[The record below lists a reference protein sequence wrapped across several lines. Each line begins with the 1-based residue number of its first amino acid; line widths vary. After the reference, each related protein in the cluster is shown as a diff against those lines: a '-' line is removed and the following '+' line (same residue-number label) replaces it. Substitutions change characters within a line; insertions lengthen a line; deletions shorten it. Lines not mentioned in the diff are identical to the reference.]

1 MEQELI
7 SKKELL
13 EQMDISYGQLYRWK
27 RKRLIPEEW
36 FIRKSTFTGQETFFP
51 KRLILARIAHIVQF
65 KDDLSLDELAGTLS
79 PLQTDIRIAAEELSM
94 HGLVPETMLRK
105 HAGSAF
111 ANGQLPFDQ
120 AFYLYAA
127 HRMSQSLGEKMA
139 EREAGIIVR
148 LLREQLPKLEGK
160 PCELIALSAGG
171 GYWMLLQAGGGALY
185 ADERT
190 TIAASLRLDEAIEA
204 FKTKLYAY

>member
-7 SKKELL
+7 SKKDLL

-51 KRLILARIAHIVQF
+51 KPLIIARIGHILQF

-79 PLQTDIRIAAEELSM
+79 PLQTDIRIGAEELRM
-94 HGLVPETMLRK
+94 RGLVSEQMILR
-105 HAGSAF
+105 HAGLALDS
-111 ANGQLPFDQ
+111 GQLPFDQ
-120 AFYLYAA
+120 AFYLYVAE
-127 HRMSQSLGEKMA
+127 HMSQLLRGEITEQETGA
-139 EREAGIIVR
+139 LVR
-148 LLREQLPKLEGK
+148 LLRGQLPKLEGK
-160 PCELIALSAGG
+160 LCELVALRTESGSSMVLHTGG
-171 GYWMLLQAGGGALY
+171 GRLY

-190 TIAASLRLDEAIEA
+190 TIAASIHLDEAIEA
-204 FKTKLYAY
+204 FKKKLYAY